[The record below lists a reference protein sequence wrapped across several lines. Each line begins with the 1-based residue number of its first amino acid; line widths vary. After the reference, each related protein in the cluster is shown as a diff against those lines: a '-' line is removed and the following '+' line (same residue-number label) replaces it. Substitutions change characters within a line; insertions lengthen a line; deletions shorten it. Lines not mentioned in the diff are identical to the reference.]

1 MARKKKPPEHENL
14 ERWLVSYA
22 DFITLLFAT
31 FVVLYA
37 LSQVDISEYIKLEEA
52 MKAAFS
58 PSSLM
63 ESMDSF
69 LDNTKSESSVDA
81 KSADSVVSPLMLEY
95 MSPAYE
101 QRSYEEIDQEI
112 KDATKKGE
120 LEGVKSEI
128 TDKGLVIT
136 FSEDLIFNPGSA
148 TLTPKAL
155 AALNKVGVMITE
167 KFVLHY
173 IRVEGHTDNS
183 PIMSFVFPS
192 NWELSSARSSSIIR
206 HLIGQFKLMPG
217 LFTAVGYGDTR
228 PIADNKTQAG
238 QKRNRRVDIIILRNK
253 FKQMENAQIDL
264 MKMSKTEQEK
274 FQAERMHTIKRLKGL
289 SEAAKNLAEGDV
301 VAENNAIMMKDK
313 STETL
318 QLNPGNKMLYNQDL
332 APVNI
337 VDPKTF
343 DIDFQE
349 N

>member
-69 LDNTKSESSVDA
+69 LDNTKSESPVDA

-155 AALNKVGVMITE
+155 VSLNKVGVMITE

-206 HLIGQFKLMPG
+206 HLVGQFKLMPG

-238 QKRNRRVDIIILRNK
+238 KKRNRRVDIVILRNK

-301 VAENNAIMMKDK
+301 TAENNAIMMKDK
-313 STETL
+313 STETM

>member
-52 MKAAFS
+52 MKSAFS
-58 PSSLM
+58 PASLM

-69 LDNTKSESSVDA
+69 LDSSKSESPVDA

-101 QRSYEEIDQEI
+101 QKSYEEIDQEI

-128 TDKGLVIT
+128 TDKGLIIT

-155 AALNKVGVMITE
+155 VALNKVGVMITE

-228 PIADNKTQAG
+228 PIADNKTKAG
-238 QKRNRRVDIIILRNK
+238 QNKNRRVDIIILRNK

-264 MKMSKTEQEK
+264 MKMSKSEQEK

-289 SEAAKNLAEGDV
+289 SEAAKNLADGDID
-301 VAENNAIMMKDK
+301 AENNAIMMKDK
-313 STETL
+313 STETM

-332 APVNI
+332 APVNVI
-337 VDPKTF
+337 DSKTF

>member
-1 MARKKKPPEHENL
+1 MARKKRPPEHENL

-37 LSQVDISEYIKLEEA
+37 LSQVDITEYMKLEDA

-58 PSSLM
+58 PSSIM

-69 LDNTKSESSVDA
+69 LDNTKSESPTDS
-81 KSADSVVSPLMLEY
+81 KSADSIVSPLMLEY

-101 QRSYEEIDQEI
+101 QQSYEEIDREI
-112 KDATKKGE
+112 KDATKRGE

-128 TDKGLVIT
+128 TDKGLIIT
-136 FSEDLIFNPGSA
+136 FNEDLIFNPGSA

-155 AALNKVGVMITE
+155 ISLNKVGVLISE

-173 IRVEGHTDNS
+173 IRVEGHTDNT

-206 HLIGQFKLMPG
+206 HFIAQFKFMPG
-217 LFTAVGYGDTR
+217 LFTAIGYGDTR
-228 PIADNKTQAG
+228 PVADNKTPAG
-238 QKRNRRVDIIILRNK
+238 RAKNRRVEIIVLRNK
-253 FKQMENAQIDL
+253 FKQIENPQIDL
-264 MKMSKTEQEK
+264 LKMSKEEQEK

-289 SEAAKNLAEGDV
+289 SQAAKNLAAGDIE
-301 VAENNAIMMKDK
+301 AEKNAIMMKDK
-313 STETL
+313 STETM
-318 QLNPGNKMLYNQDL
+318 QLNPGNKLLYSQDT

-337 VDPKTF
+337 IDAKTF
-343 DIDFQE
+343 DVDFQTD
-349 N
+349 

>member
-14 ERWLVSYA
+14 ERWLVSYS

-69 LDNTKSESSVDA
+69 LDTTKSESPVDS

-148 TLTPKAL
+148 TLTPNAL
-155 AALNKVGVMITE
+155 ASLNKVGVMITE

-206 HLIGQFKLMPG
+206 HLVGQFKLMPG

-238 QKRNRRVDIIILRNK
+238 KKRNRRVDIVILRNK

-289 SEAAKNLAEGDV
+289 SEAAKNLAEGDLA
-301 VAENNAIMMKDK
+301 AENSAIMMKDK
-313 STETL
+313 STETM
-318 QLNPGNKMLYNQDL
+318 QLNPGNKRLYNQDL